1 MFDSDPLDWKGEWQK
16 HWQDAAAS
24 CLAKQSSRRRPEG
37 PNISKLES
45 AALRK
50 VGRKGGAHMLPSSL
64 LSKDTYAVP
73 LEERDLPPSM
83 RRKRKLET
91 AAIAHTVA

>member
-1 MFDSDPLDWKGEWQK
+1 MFDGDPLEWKGEWQK

-24 CLAKQSSRRRPEG
+24 CLAEQSSLRLPEG
-37 PNISKLES
+37 PNISKVES

-50 VGRKGGAHMLPSSL
+50 VGRKGGTHVLPSSL
-64 LSKDTYAVP
+64 VSEDTYAVP

-83 RRKRKLET
+83 RKKRKLET
-91 AAIAHTVA
+91 TCVAHDVA